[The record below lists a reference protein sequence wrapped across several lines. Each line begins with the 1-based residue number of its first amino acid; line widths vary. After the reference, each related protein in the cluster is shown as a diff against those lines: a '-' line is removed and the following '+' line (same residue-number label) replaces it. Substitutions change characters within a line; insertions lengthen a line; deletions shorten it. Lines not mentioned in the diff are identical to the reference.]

1 MAEEVEGISG
11 TVGLDNTS
19 FKTKADEIYRQ
30 IRLVESGF
38 RASAAAVGD
47 WSQDATTLEA
57 RIGALNSKI
66 ELQAKLVENTRV
78 EYEKMVEAEG
88 ADSKAAQDLEIKLN
102 KQTETLNKMK
112 VELGETTEAL
122 SEVENGSEEMGD
134 ATEDAGK
141 DVEDLGD
148 KSQTLRGVLTGLT
161 ATVKL
166 SVAAFVAMIG
176 ILVAVAAAIGGLV
189 FTSADAADQLAAL
202 AAQTGIST
210 DRLQEMKFAGEQ
222 LGTNLETIT
231 GSQAKLIR
239 SMSAAREG
247 TGAQAETFARLGVRV
262 TDANGKLRD
271 SEAVFGDVLDALKRI
286 KDPTERDAAAM
297 AIFGK
302 SAQEL
307 NPLIDA
313 GSEGLAK
320 YAKQAHEMG
329 AVVDSETVDAL
340 ANFKDQV
347 DGIKAGLQGTAATVA
362 GAFVPAF
369 SGIAGQ
375 VESYMRDVAQVV
387 RDSGGDLGKMA
398 IGLGKLL
405 ILGLKDVLRQAPE
418 LLQAGVD
425 VIKSVTDGIQSFL
438 PQLLPVA
445 IKILQQFVTFLG
457 QGLPIMAKAAI
468 GILNQLIQGLLPLL
482 PLLVDAALNIIVA
495 LAQGLTD
502 AAPTL
507 LPAVAQV
514 IADIAQTL
522 VDNLPTI
529 ILTATKLLTALAQGL
544 TSAVK
549 ILGPAAPVILKA
561 LIDGLLQNRTEL
573 AFAAGELVGALA
585 AFFIAENDQM
595 VQAMIAL
602 INILFQSLPP
612 DMLQEL
618 GATLIAGFLTG
629 MQNGSTQAAQAMQAQ
644 FQREWSEGLAGWGRF
659 FAGLGRAMQKSW
671 NDGLAGWRNYFTGL
685 SKSFQTAWSNG
696 LAGWSNYLSGIANSF
711 QTSWNNG
718 LTGWGNFLNGLA
730 NSFQTAWNNGLTG
743 WGNFLSGLASSFQ
756 TAWTNGLTGWG
767 DFLDDL
773 VGLVDGVLDDLFTAG
788 GDLVDSLWDG
798 IDDAW
803 DDLLD
808 GLNGLIEQIPEA
820 IQELLGLTSGE
831 SGNVGES
838 LVQGLGANIVKEVR
852 QARAAL
858 LGGFGTAGNFGG
870 ATAFAGASSSS
881 TDNSLHLHANTIIFQ
896 GPQTKGTVAAAVKE
910 KRY

>member
-11 TVGLDNTS
+11 TVGLDNTN

-30 IRLVESGF
+30 IRLVETGF

-57 RIGALNSKI
+57 RIAALNSKI
-66 ELQAKLVENTRV
+66 ELQAQLVANTRA

-122 SEVENGSEEMGD
+122 AEVEGGSEEMGD
-134 ATEDAGK
+134 ATEDAGQ
-141 DVEDLGD
+141 DVEELGD
-148 KSQTLRGVLTGLT
+148 KSQNLRGVLTGLT

-166 SVAAFVAMIG
+166 SVAAFVAMVG
-176 ILVAVAAAIGGLV
+176 ILIAVAAAVGGLV
-189 FTSADAADQLAAL
+189 FTSADAADQLAEL
-202 AAQTGIST
+202 SAQTGIST
-210 DRLQEMKFAGEQ
+210 ESLQEMKFAGEQ
-222 LGTNLETIT
+222 LGTSLETIT

-239 SMSAAREG
+239 SMSAARDG

-271 SEAVFGDVLDALKRI
+271 SQAVFGDVLDALKRI

-313 GSEGLAK
+313 GSEGLEK

-329 AVVDSETVDAL
+329 AVVDSETIDAL

-347 DGIKAGLQGTAATVA
+347 DGIKAGLQGTATTIA
-362 GAFVPAF
+362 GVFVPAF
-369 SGIAGQ
+369 SGVAGQ
-375 VESYMRDVAQVV
+375 VQSYLQDVARVV
-387 RDSGGDLGKMA
+387 QESGGDLGKMA
-398 IGLGKLL
+398 TGLGKLL
-405 ILGLKDVLRQAPE
+405 ILGLKDVLHQAPE

-425 VIKSVTDGIQSFL
+425 TIKSVTDGIQSFL
-438 PQLLPVA
+438 PELLPVA
-445 IKILQQFVTFLG
+445 VEILQQLVTFLG
-457 QGLPIMAKAAI
+457 RGLPIMAKAAI
-468 GILNQLIQGLLPLL
+468 GILNQLIQSLLPLL
-482 PLLVDAALNIIVA
+482 PLLIDAALKIIVA
-495 LAQGLTD
+495 LAEGLTD

-529 ILTATKLLTALAQGL
+529 VLTATKLLTALAQGL

-549 ILGPAAPVILKA
+549 VLGPAAPVILQA
-561 LIDGLLQNRTEL
+561 LIDGLLENRTEL

-585 AFFIAENDQM
+585 AFFMEEHDQL

-629 MQNGSTQAAQAMQAQ
+629 IQNGSTQAAQTMQAQ
-644 FQREWSEGLAGWGRF
+644 FQREWSAGLTGWQNYFSGLGKLLRSYDAQANAAWRKIFTDIGNALRDFGIQANAEWNNF
-659 FAGLGRAMQKSW
+659 FAGLGNTFSQAET
-671 NDGLAGWRNYFTGL
+671 NL
-685 SKSFQTAWSNG
+685 
-696 LAGWSNYLSGIANSF
+696 I
-711 QTSWNNG
+711 TSWNG
-718 LTGWGNFLNGLA
+718 
-730 NSFQTAWNNGLTG
+730 
-743 WGNFLSGLASSFQ
+743 FLSTIVNAANGIKQSLYDTGDAFIDNLWNGISAGKDAFATSWSGFIDNIVTTANGIKQSLYDAGDAFIDNLWNGINDSWATLIASLQ
-756 TAWTNGLTGWG
+756 
-767 DFLDDL
+767 
-773 VGLVDGVLDDLFTAG
+773 
-788 GDLVDSLWDG
+788 
-798 IDDAW
+798 
-803 DDLLD
+803 
-808 GLNGLIEQIPEA
+808 GLINQLPEG
-820 IQELLGLTSGE
+820 IRDLLGLTSGD
-831 SGNVGES
+831 SGEAFGES
-838 LVQGLGANIVKEVR
+838 LAQGFGRSLANEVR

-858 LGGFGTAGNFGG
+858 GDFGRGNLSG
-870 ATAFAGASSSS
+870 AAAFAGVSSS

-896 GPQTKGTVAAAVKE
+896 GPQTQGTIAAAVKE